1 MTETMEVNECTL
13 IAVLFAKELTVRLKY
28 FEFILFYFD

>member
-1 MTETMEVNECTL
+1 MTQTMEGNECT
-13 IAVLFAKELTVRLKY
+13 VLFAKELTVRLKY